1 MDYEIQPNGSLTTI
15 YVFASIAI
23 FVLLIACI
31 NFINL
36 STARAAKRAKEVG
49 MRKTLGGQRFQLVGQ
64 FLFESI
70 LLCLLSVLIA
80 VVVVAL
86 ALPFFNVF
94 AEKNMEITVLLE
106 PFYLALLT
114 LLPLEC
120 WFYFR
125 NLSCVCIVFLPTH
138 HCP

>member
-1 MDYEIQPNGSLTTI
+1 MTDIHLKSRMDYEIQPNGSLTTV
-15 YVFASIAI
+15 YVFASIAF

-49 MRKTLGGQRFQLVGQ
+49 MRKTLGGQKFQLVGQ

-70 LLCLLSVLIA
+70 LLCFLSVLIA
-80 VVVVAL
+80 VVVVGL

-94 AEKNMEITVLLE
+94 AEKNIEITILLE
-106 PFYLALLT
+106 PYYWD
-114 LLPLEC
+114 C
-120 WFYFR
+120 
-125 NLSCVCIVFLPTH
+125 
-138 HCP
+138 